1 MLVNKEANI
10 HNSLAIRSIAKYLI
24 LIESES
30 CLEELAIF
38 LENHNEKVLVLG
50 EATNVVLPNYFDGI
64 IVKTMLNDTN
74 YISRNEVI
82 TGSSV
87 NWDAF
92 ISWTL
97 DNNLYGL
104 ENLTLIPGSVGAAP
118 IQNIG
123 AYGIEVCD
131 FIKSVR
137 FFDLTTNSIKEFDNS
152 ECKFGYRTSIF
163 QSMHIIIL
171 SVTFKFLSKPVNIN
185 YASIQDYLDI
195 NNIDKS
201 SLTPKDLSSI
211 VKKIRTSKLP
221 NPSVIPNVG
230 SFFKNPVVQKSS
242 INTDCFSYD
251 DLIIWSIDQNQVKVG
266 AARLLELIN
275 DLIPKHSQVELY
287 KDHSLVL
294 INKGNASQEDIIN
307 FSQYLQNKVFETFNI
322 QLNVEPLIIKS

>member
-30 CLEELAIF
+30 CLEELTIF

-97 DNNLYGL
+97 DNNLHGL

-185 YASIQDYLDI
+185 YASIQDYLDT

-266 AARLLELIN
+266 AARLLELID

-294 INKGNASQEDIIN
+294 INKGNASQEDVIN

>member
-97 DNNLYGL
+97 DNNLPGL

-137 FFDLTTNSIKEFDNS
+137 FFDLTTNSIKEFDNT

>member
-74 YISRNEVI
+74 YISSNEVI

-87 NWDAF
+87 NWDSF
-92 ISWTL
+92 VSWTL
-97 DNNLYGL
+97 DNNLHGL

-185 YASIQDYLDI
+185 YASIQDYLDT

-266 AARLLELIN
+266 AARLLELID

-307 FSQYLQNKVFETFNI
+307 FSQYIQNKVFETFNI

>member
-97 DNNLYGL
+97 DNNLHGL

-185 YASIQDYLDI
+185 YASIQDYLDT

-211 VKKIRTSKLP
+211 VKKIRTGKLP

-266 AARLLELIN
+266 AARLLELID

-307 FSQYLQNKVFETFNI
+307 FSQYLQNKVFKTFNI

>member
-163 QSMHIIIL
+163 QSMRIIIL

>member
-97 DNNLYGL
+97 DNNLHGL

-185 YASIQDYLDI
+185 YASIQDYLDT

-201 SLTPKDLSSI
+201 TLTPKDLSSI

-266 AARLLELIN
+266 AARLLELID

-307 FSQYLQNKVFETFNI
+307 CSQYLQTKVFETFNI
-322 QLNVEPLIIKS
+322 KLNVEPLIIKS

>member
-1 MLVNKEANI
+1 
-10 HNSLAIRSIAKYLI
+10 
-24 LIESES
+24 
-30 CLEELAIF
+30 
-38 LENHNEKVLVLG
+38 
-50 EATNVVLPNYFDGI
+50 
-64 IVKTMLNDTN
+64 MLNDTN

-171 SVTFKFLSKPVNIN
+171 SVTFKFLPKPVNIN
-185 YASIQDYLDI
+185 YASIQDYLDT

-266 AARLLELIN
+266 AARLLELID

>member
-97 DNNLYGL
+97 DNNLHGL

-137 FFDLTTNSIKEFDNS
+137 FFDLTTNKIKEFDNS

-185 YASIQDYLDI
+185 YSSIQDYLDT

>member
-163 QSMHIIIL
+163 QSMRIIIL

-251 DLIIWSIDQNQVKVG
+251 DLIIWNIDQNQVKVG
-266 AARLLELIN
+266 AARLLELID

>member
-1 MLVNKEANI
+1 MIVNKEANI

-97 DNNLYGL
+97 DNNLHGL

-185 YASIQDYLDI
+185 YASIQDYLDT

-211 VKKIRTSKLP
+211 VKKIRTGKLP

-266 AARLLELIN
+266 AARLLELID

-307 FSQYLQNKVFETFNI
+307 FSQYLQNKVLETFNI

>member
-185 YASIQDYLDI
+185 YASIQDYLDT

-307 FSQYLQNKVFETFNI
+307 FSQYIQNKVFETFNI

>member
-30 CLEELAIF
+30 CLEELTIF

-97 DNNLYGL
+97 DNNLHGL

-185 YASIQDYLDI
+185 YASIQDYLDT

-266 AARLLELIN
+266 AARLLELID

>member
-30 CLEELAIF
+30 CLEELTIF

-163 QSMHIIIL
+163 QSMHVIIL

-185 YASIQDYLDI
+185 YASIQDYLDT

-251 DLIIWSIDQNQVKVG
+251 DLIIWSIDQNKVKVG
-266 AARLLELIN
+266 AARLLELID

>member
-266 AARLLELIN
+266 AARLLELID

-307 FSQYLQNKVFETFNI
+307 FSQYIQNKVFETFNI

>member
-97 DNNLYGL
+97 DNNLPGL

-185 YASIQDYLDI
+185 YASIQDYLDT

-201 SLTPKDLSSI
+201 SLTPKDLSLI

>member
-30 CLEELAIF
+30 CLEELTIF

-185 YASIQDYLDI
+185 YASIQDYLDT

-266 AARLLELIN
+266 AARLLELID

>member
-97 DNNLYGL
+97 DNNLPGL

-185 YASIQDYLDI
+185 YASIQDYLDT

-211 VKKIRTSKLP
+211 IKKIRTSKLP

>member
-30 CLEELAIF
+30 CLEELTIF

-97 DNNLYGL
+97 DNNLHGL

-123 AYGIEVCD
+123 AYGLEVCD

-171 SVTFKFLSKPVNIN
+171 SVTFKFLPKPVNIN
-185 YASIQDYLDI
+185 YASIQDYLDT

-266 AARLLELIN
+266 AARLLELID

>member
-97 DNNLYGL
+97 DNNLPGL

-185 YASIQDYLDI
+185 YASIQDYLDT

-266 AARLLELIN
+266 AARLLELID

-307 FSQYLQNKVFETFNI
+307 FSQYIQNKVFETFNI

>member
-97 DNNLYGL
+97 DNNLPGL

-137 FFDLTTNSIKEFDNS
+137 FFDLTTNSIKEFDNT

-185 YASIQDYLDI
+185 YASIQDYLDT

-251 DLIIWSIDQNQVKVG
+251 DLIIWSIDQNHVKVG
-266 AARLLELIN
+266 AARLLELID

-307 FSQYLQNKVFETFNI
+307 FSQYLQNKVFKTFNI

>member
-1 MLVNKEANI
+1 MIVNKEANI

-185 YASIQDYLDI
+185 YASIQDYLDT

-201 SLTPKDLSSI
+201 SLTPKGLSSI

-266 AARLLELIN
+266 AARLLELID

>member
-30 CLEELAIF
+30 CLEELTIF

-97 DNNLYGL
+97 DNNLHGL

-171 SVTFKFLSKPVNIN
+171 SVTFKFLPKPVNIN
-185 YASIQDYLDI
+185 YASIQDYLDT

-266 AARLLELIN
+266 AARLLELID

-322 QLNVEPLIIKS
+322 QLNIEPLIIKS

>member
-1 MLVNKEANI
+1 MIVNKEANI

-97 DNNLYGL
+97 DNNLHGL

-185 YASIQDYLDI
+185 YASIQDYLDT

-251 DLIIWSIDQNQVKVG
+251 DLIIWSIDQNHVKVG
-266 AARLLELIN
+266 AARLLELID

-307 FSQYLQNKVFETFNI
+307 FSQYLQNKVFKTFNI

>member
-97 DNNLYGL
+97 DNNLHGL

-266 AARLLELIN
+266 AARLLELID